1 MYAIVNNNIISEW
14 PIVNLPQRFPQIS
27 FANPINNNAL
37 PDGVVQVSVGAVPQY
52 NPSIQKLVLGDP
64 ELVNGQWVQQYS
76 IVDLTIVELED
87 RNTVQAEFIR
97 TERNNRLKDSDWTQ
111 VADAPVNQSAWAE
124 YRQALRDVTAQS
136 GFPWT
141 IEWPTQPE

>member
-124 YRQALRDVTAQS
+124 YRQSLRDVTTQA

-141 IEWPTQPE
+141 IEWPTQP